1 MKRKISKIVIG
12 GETFY
17 RAEIS
22 AKGARK
28 RQYATRKS
36 KAELEQLLKIREDF
50 EKRDATASLAKNFS
64 IAQLADITRA
74 MALLPPGR
82 TLSECVQSFA
92 QKGATTTAQAMSLFL
107 ETKSKIWE
115 DPRYYNRN
123 KYRLTKFCQAFPF
136 FDDCNQQAIWD
147 WLHSLSG
154 RTGAAK
160 PKTKLH
166 YFSSISM
173 FFDWCNRR
181 DIIPA
186 TPFAKMSTSDLPKPK
201 SKPEALSI
209 EQAKAFMRFI
219 RTHYPQ
225 HLSFYAIALF
235 AGIRVDEVER
245 LQPKD
250 VDRKGKKIFISAEN
264 SKTNRAEVLEDLE
277 PTLWKWL
284 AVASQKIIRPSDNVR
299 ASFAKKL
306 GFKLPHNF
314 ARHSFAT
321 YHYSLYL
328 DARRTCAITRHSEEM
343 LKRHYLSMRVDKETA
358 KKYFSIL
365 PD

>member
-22 AKGARK
+22 AKGAKK

-74 MALLPPGR
+74 MALLPAGR
-82 TLSECVQSFA
+82 TLSECVQAFA
-92 QKGATTTAQAMSLFL
+92 QKSTTTTSDALAQFL
-107 ETKSKIWE
+107 DVKSGIFE
-115 DPRYYNRN
+115 DVRYYNRVKN
-123 KYRLTKFCQAFPF
+123 RLTKFCQKFPS

-147 WLHSLSG
+147 WLHSL
-154 RTGAAK
+154 TGKTGQAK

-209 EQAKAFMRFI
+209 DQTKAFMLFI
-219 RTHYPQ
+219 KTHYPQ

-235 AGIRVDEVER
+235 AGIRVDEIER
-245 LQPKD
+245 LLPKD
-250 VDRKGKKIFISAEN
+250 VDKKGKKIFISAEN
-264 SKTNRAEVLEDLE
+264 SKTNRAEVLEDFE
-277 PTLWKWL
+277 PNLWAWL
-284 AVASQKIIRPSDNVR
+284 SVASPKIIRPSDHVR
-299 ASFAKKL
+299 ASFSQKI
-306 GFKLPHNF
+306 GFRLPHNF

-328 DARRTCAITRHSEEM
+328 DAKRTCAITRHSEEM